1 MGLYKNFKIASYAH
15 AQYLVSAT
23 EEDIVRQIDYFDAY
37 LGGLDK
43 IYLEP
48 FRGEHRLSEEK
59 AKRFIEIF
67 KERGIEVAGGFTATT
82 DLDDETV
89 HRIFDV
95 YCYSR
100 DNFREELKKEIR
112 QTAKLFDEFIL
123 DDFFFTS
130 CRCKECIR
138 KKGTEAGRSTAW
150 SLWRKSRILYVI
162 RPKR

>member
-15 AQYLVSAT
+15 AQYLVSAA

-95 YCYSR
+95 YC
-100 DNFREELKKEIR
+100 
-112 QTAKLFDEFIL
+112 
-123 DDFFFTS
+123 
-130 CRCKECIR
+130 
-138 KKGTEAGRSTAW
+138 
-150 SLWRKSRILYVI
+150 
-162 RPKR
+162 

>member
-15 AQYLVSAT
+15 AQYLVSAA

-130 CRCKECIR
+130 
-138 KKGTEAGRSTAW
+138 
-150 SLWRKSRILYVI
+150 
-162 RPKR
+162 

>member
-15 AQYLVSAT
+15 AQYLVSAA

-100 DNFREELKKEIR
+100 DNFREELKKKSGRR
-112 QTAKLFDEFIL
+112 Q
-123 DDFFFTS
+123 S
-130 CRCKECIR
+130 CLMNSFWTISFSPAADVRNVSA
-138 KKGTEAGRSTAW
+138 KKGTEAGRSTVW
-150 SLWRKSRILYVI
+150 S
-162 RPKR
+162 